1 MSNNQ
6 DSSSLNVPKHIAIIM
21 DGNGRWATRRNRP
34 RTFGHKAGVDSLKKT
49 IEGCIKQGVEVLT
62 VFAFSSENWQ
72 RPEKEVS
79 MLMSLFLSTLG
90 SQAKSLSRN
99 NIRLKIIGYREG
111 FSKKLQSKISDIE
124 KLTESNS
131 GLTLVI
137 AANYGGQWDVLQ
149 AVKILAKKCIADGVS
164 ADGVSIDTIDEKMM
178 SQSLST
184 DGLPNPD
191 LFIRTGGDHRISN
204 FLLWQLAYCEL
215 YFTNTLWPDFDEE
228 ALANAISDYASRQR
242 RFGRT
247 GEQVQTD
254 LGES

>member
-6 DSSSLNVPKHIAIIM
+6 DSHDLNVPKHIAIIM

-79 MLMSLFLSTLG
+79 MLMKLFFSTLA
-90 SQAKSLSRN
+90 SQAKILSRN

-111 FSKKLQSKISDIE
+111 FSKKLQSKITDIE
-124 KLTESNS
+124 KLTEGNT

-137 AANYGGQWDVLQ
+137 AANYGGQWDVIQ
-149 AVKILAKKCIADGVS
+149 ATKELTKKCLVDDIPID
-164 ADGVSIDTIDEKMM
+164 SIDEQMIN
-178 SQSLST
+178 QSLST
-184 DGLPNPD
+184 DGLPDPD

-215 YFTNTLWPDFDEE
+215 YFTNILWPDFDEE
-228 ALANAISDYASRQR
+228 ALANAISDYSSRQR

-254 LGES
+254 LGDS